1 MQYFLR
7 SMIGIALVLL
17 LPVISQATIVDRIVA
32 VVNGEIIT
40 QVEFEE
46 YLKLYGRF
54 NAGDEQDLETAEND
68 KLRRRVMDQMINELL
83 VVQEADRFEMQV
95 SDADVEAY
103 IQRYK
108 KDKQLSDSEFLEE
121 LQQQGI
127 DPQEFKSQ
135 ITRDIKKNRVINSM
149 IRQKVVVT
157 EDELREFYEKHKDR
171 FKKPR
176 QVHLRLL
183 VVKDRKLLVR
193 LRQAIVNDSL
203 SFAQA
208 ARKHSTGPG
217 AEQGG
222 DMGVLNWKD
231 LGSGWKEV
239 LSGLEEK
246 EVSEIFDLRGQYAIL
261 YPETITQGGTASFE
275 QVKDSLRETVYS
287 QKLNTRFQEYIS
299 GLRDKAVLDIKL

>member
-7 SMIGIALVLL
+7 LALSLSLILL
-17 LPVISQATIVDRIVA
+17 LPVMSRATIVDRILA

-40 QVEFEE
+40 EVEFNE
-46 YLKLYGRF
+46 YLKLYNRF
-54 NAGDEQDLETAEND
+54 NAGEDQGPEAPESEEFKRQVL
-68 KLRRRVMDQMINELL
+68 DQMINELL
-83 VVQEADRFEMQV
+83 VVQEADRYEIQV
-95 SDADVEAY
+95 SDSDVESY
-103 IQRYK
+103 IERYK
-108 KDKQLSDSEFLEE
+108 KDRELSHSEFLQE
-121 LQQQGI
+121 LQQQGLNL
-127 DPQEFKSQ
+127 DDFKKQ
-135 ITRDIKKNRVINSM
+135 ITMDIKKNRMINSM
-149 IRQKVVVT
+149 IRQKVVVI

-183 VVKDRKLLVR
+183 VVKDRELLVR
-193 LRQAIVNDSL
+193 LRRDIVNGAL

-208 ARKHSTGPG
+208 ARKHSEGPG

-246 EVSEIFDLRGQYAIL
+246 EISEIFALQGQYAIL
-261 YPETITQGGTASFE
+261 YPEAISQGGTASFD

-287 QKLNTRFQEYIS
+287 RKLNNRFNEYIT
-299 GLRDKAVLDIKL
+299 GLRNKAVLDIKL